1 MLETTEQYDY
11 TRTYIMGY
19 IVELINKKGIRRT
32 DVLQQIYDDINNV
45 GYVESMYQLK
55 FLLKF
60 VRQDFNHANTK
71 LELFLKDMKR
81 FKVKQQRETTG
92 RTTLENFFV

>member
-1 MLETTEQYDY
+1 MLETTEQYNY

-32 DVLQQIYDDINNV
+32 DILKQIYDEINNI
-45 GYVESMYQLK
+45 GYVEGMYQLT

-60 VRQDFNHANTK
+60 VRQDFNHKNTK

-92 RTTLENFFV
+92 TTTLENFFV

>member
-19 IVELINKKGIRRT
+19 IVELINKKGIRRK
-32 DVLQQIYDDINNV
+32 DVLKDIYDDINNV
-45 GYVESMYQLK
+45 GYVESMYQLE

-60 VRQDFNHANTK
+60 VRQDFNHKNTK

-92 RTTLENFFV
+92 TTTLENFFV

>member
-11 TRTYIMGY
+11 TRTYIMNY
-19 IVELINKKGIRRT
+19 IVDLINKKGIRRK
-32 DVLQQIYDDINNV
+32 DVLKDIYDDINNV
-45 GYVESMYQLK
+45 GYVESMYQLE

-60 VRQDFNHANTK
+60 VRQDFNHKNTK

-81 FKVKQQRETTG
+81 FKVKQQRKTTG
-92 RTTLENFFV
+92 TTTLENFFV